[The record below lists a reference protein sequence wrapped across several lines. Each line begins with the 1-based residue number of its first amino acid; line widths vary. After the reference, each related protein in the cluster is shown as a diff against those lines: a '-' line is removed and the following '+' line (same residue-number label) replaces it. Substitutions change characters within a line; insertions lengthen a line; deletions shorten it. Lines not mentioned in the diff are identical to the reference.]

1 MELRLFQSI
10 FRDILYNGQEWKR
23 FPTKVPVLYIFVPLA
38 MIEIVNRRWGAWQSG
53 FMGSSPPSP
62 PLALQHHRLTVL
74 QNFERIFQHIFQWD
88 RGGVALRKSF
98 GAVHYCN
105 ARDPTICLSAHFW

>member
-1 MELRLFQSI
+1 MELSLSI
-10 FRDILYNGQEWKR
+10 DILRHIEQLPGGGN
-23 FPTKVPVLYIFVPLA
+23 VSLPVLYIFVPLA

-62 PLALQHHRLTVL
+62 PLALQHHRLTVF

-98 GAVHYCN
+98 CFV
-105 ARDPTICLSAHFW
+105 